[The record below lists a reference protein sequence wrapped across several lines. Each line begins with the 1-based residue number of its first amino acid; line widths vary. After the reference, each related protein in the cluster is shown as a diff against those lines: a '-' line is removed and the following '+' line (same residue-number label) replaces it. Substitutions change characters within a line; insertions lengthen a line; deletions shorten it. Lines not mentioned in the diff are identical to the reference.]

1 MSVKEIGV
9 MPAATGATASGG
21 ARDAAAGARPA
32 PLSAA
37 ERMRRS
43 RARRR
48 AEIEQRRAE
57 EARAP
62 LRLLLAAQA
71 EADLARSE
79 EHLDEGARGLAL
91 AERTL
96 EGAKALILRL
106 YGHPLLRL
114 AETANAPVEFLARLL
129 DCSRLEAARL
139 SLDAQRELLDRLFG
153 RPPQAKGAGETPA
166 VAVQLNVTPAVA
178 AALNLVPNQQDGGG
192 STA

>member
-1 MSVKEIGV
+1 

-21 ARDAAAGARPA
+21 SLDAAAGGRPA

-57 EARAP
+57 AARAP

-71 EADLARSE
+71 EADLARIE

-96 EGAKALILRL
+96 EGAAAVILRL

-114 AETANAPVEFLARLL
+114 AETANAPPELLAELL
-129 DCSRLEAARL
+129 ECSRIEAARL
-139 SLDAQRELLDRLFG
+139 AQDAQRELLDRLFG
-153 RPPQAKGAGETPA
+153 RAPQAKGAGETPA

-178 AALNLVPNQQDGGG
+178 AALNLVPDQGDSGGQ
-192 STA
+192 AA